1 MKSSDARP
9 RSLASQ
15 TSWLGFTLAI
25 GSTCIFLA
33 FLMIEQVL
41 PFDQTRQGVL
51 TGFLPRTVLVVVW
64 LGQAVAAIIGFTS
77 FFIVRRMDAKSKAII
92 GIAVRGLTGVVLGLS
107 GSFVLWLYVG
117 HRVIGF

>member
-1 MKSSDARP
+1 MKSPDDRP

-15 TSWLGFTLAI
+15 ASWLGFALAT

-33 FLMIEQVL
+33 FLMIEKVL
-41 PFDQTRQGVL
+41 PFDQTKQGVL

-64 LGQAVAAIIGFTS
+64 LGETVAAFIGFSS
-77 FFIVRRMDAKSKAII
+77 FLIVRRLDVNSKAII
-92 GIAVRGLTGVVLGLS
+92 GISVRGLTAVVLGLS
-107 GSFVLWLYVG
+107 GSLVLWLYVG